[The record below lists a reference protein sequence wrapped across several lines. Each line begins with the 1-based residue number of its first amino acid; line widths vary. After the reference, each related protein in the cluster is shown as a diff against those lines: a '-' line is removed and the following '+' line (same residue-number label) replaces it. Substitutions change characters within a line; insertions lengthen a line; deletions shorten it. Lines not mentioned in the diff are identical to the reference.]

1 MRRLRRATL
10 ILGLGPFLL
19 ATVAL
24 SALCSCVSFKRTP
37 GARFFVLRSLIE
49 AKAPVAP
56 VEGSIGLLP
65 ARIPLALDRSQL
77 VAWTAPTELRLD
89 ELQRWAEPLDE
100 GVTRTLAENLA
111 ALLPGDRILRW
122 PWPSSASPR
131 CRVAIELRV
140 FGPQP
145 DGAVRLEADVVL
157 LAAQE
162 ERVLARRSFAEGRR
176 PTAGGAAASVDAMSE
191 LLAEL
196 ARRIADAVTALP
208 APVEAPAGAA
218 PTLDPPRDPPA
229 R

>member
-1 MRRLRRATL
+1 MRRLRLVATL
-10 ILGLGPFLL
+10 TLGSLGPFLL
-19 ATVAL
+19 AAAAL
-24 SALCSCVSFKRTP
+24 STLSGCVSFKRTP

-49 AKAPVAP
+49 AKARVAP

-65 ARIPLALDRSQL
+65 ARIPLALDRPQL

-100 GVTRTLAENLA
+100 GVTRTLAEDLA

-122 PWPSSASPR
+122 PWPSSALPR
-131 CRVAIELRV
+131 CRVATELRV

-162 ERVLARRSFAEGRR
+162 DRVLARRSFAQDRK
-176 PTAGGAAASVDAMSE
+176 PSAAGAVASVDVMSE

-196 ARRIADAVTALP
+196 ARQIADAVTALP
-208 APVEAPAGAA
+208 APVEAPVGAM
-218 PTLDPPRDPPA
+218 PTP
-229 R
+229 